1 MNTLFK
7 DLLCNGSIRKEFHKL
22 HLLRKIYITA
32 PCVLF
37 INRSDHD
44 LISKKQLVFHMYSNL
59 ILRINKAQRPEIHIV
74 VQSRLHIFTVKIWNK
89 TISYTDHMTEIFH
102 IFKLVAFLLSGTDR
116 CMITHQRCEYS
127 KCQETKQQ
135 FSCCIS
141 AKSTQICS
149 CIQETTHIQRWHHL
163 QVQKDMSP
171 PGFIIAGPDPTITM
185 HTNIG

>member
-1 MNTLFK
+1 MYTFFQ
-7 DLLCNGSIRKEFHKL
+7 DLLRNGSVRKEFHKL

-32 PCVLF
+32 SCVLL

-44 LISKKQLVFHMYSNL
+44 LISKQQLVLHMYGNL
-59 ILRINKAQRPEIHIV
+59 ILRINKAHWPEIHII
-74 VQSRLHIFTVKIWNK
+74 VQSCLHIFTVKIWDK
-89 TISYTDHMTEIFH
+89 TISHTDHMTEIFH
-102 IFKLVAFLLSGTDR
+102 IFKLVALLLPGTDR

-135 FSCCIS
+135 FSCCIC
-141 AKSTQICS
+141 AKSTQIRS

-171 PGFIIAGPDPTITM
+171 PGFIIAGPDSTVTM
-185 HTNIG
+185 HTDIG